1 MSITTNWLKKG
12 AAKQLSYSINFIPF
26 SFSFLPAIWH
36 TGTRKKK
43 NKNAFSI
50 LSVLKIFLMFYFFF
64 FFFPK
69 FCDLLDYACAPEIL
83 ASKKHTTFFPA
94 TTNVNN
100 AADKSFWV
108 SATPITYRTTVCSVM
123 FQESIWGLKHLAN
136 SSDVWKVKVSLELHF
151 ITPLTQFVMA
161 LT

>member
-1 MSITTNWLKKG
+1 MLQSNCPI
-12 AAKQLSYSINFIPF
+12 QLIL
-26 SFSFLPAIWH
+26 FLFLSLFFQPSDTLEH
-36 TGTRKKK
+36 GKKK
-43 NKNAFSI
+43 IKMLSLFCLFS
-50 LSVLKIFLMFYFFF
+50 KFFWCFTFF

-100 AADKSFWV
+100 AADKSFWL